1 MLSENNAT
9 ILNRMMQPDVYLS
22 PYTFV
27 MLAYDWG
34 HGDLKEFDGPRQWQ
48 KDIMDD
54 IEKYLRDA
62 ISLKQSL
69 GILPDFY
76 RHAVASGRG
85 PGKSALVGMLT
96 HWFQSTRIGGSAW
109 VAANGE
115 TQLRTKTFPEIAKW
129 FARGINSEF
138 FEINATSI
146 APSKWYKEYIESPE
160 GLAKNT
166 RYYYTSGQLWSAEN
180 PDAFAG
186 AHNFDGEFAIFD
198 EASGIPAPIWTVQE
212 GVFTENIVDR
222 FWLAFSNPRQK
233 DGAFFECF
241 HKNRELWRTTKIDSR
256 TVEGI
261 SLSTYDNIIKQFG
274 ADSDEARVEVYGE
287 FPNTGTRQFIGDE
300 LIEAAMTREVYTDN
314 GAPLLMGV
322 DVARFGED
330 RTVIAFRQGRDAR
343 SIPWQTYRKIDLQ
356 VMAGIIVELVNKHRP
371 DAVFIDGGG
380 VGGGLVDQLKGLR
393 CKVIEV
399 QAGSSA
405 SDKNK
410 YQNKRVEMWALM
422 KEWMDTGC
430 MPDDKDLRQD
440 LHAPQYEWHPVT
452 NQLKLESKVEMKKRG
467 YASPDM
473 AEALIQTFAR
483 PVARSDNRLSH
494 ANNSIRVRVARDV
507 DYDIL
512 STESTY
518 N

>member
-1 MLSENNAT
+1 
-9 ILNRMMQPDVYLS
+9 
-22 PYTFV
+22 
-27 MLAYDWG
+27 
-34 HGDLKEFDGPRQWQ
+34 
-48 KDIMDD
+48 
-54 IEKYLRDA
+54 
-62 ISLKQSL
+62 
-69 GILPDFY
+69 
-76 RHAVASGRG
+76 
-85 PGKSALVGMLT
+85 
-96 HWFQSTRIGGSAW
+96 
-109 VAANGE
+109 
-115 TQLRTKTFPEIAKW
+115 
-129 FARGINSEF
+129 
-138 FEINATSI
+138 
-146 APSKWYKEYIESPE
+146 
-160 GLAKNT
+160 
-166 RYYYTSGQLWSAEN
+166 
-180 PDAFAG
+180 
-186 AHNFDGEFAIFD
+186 
-198 EASGIPAPIWTVQE
+198 
-212 GVFTENIVDR
+212 
-222 FWLAFSNPRQK
+222 
-233 DGAFFECF
+233 
-241 HKNRELWRTTKIDSR
+241 
-256 TVEGI
+256 
-261 SLSTYDNIIKQFG
+261 
-274 ADSDEARVEVYGE
+274 
-287 FPNTGTRQFIGDE
+287 
-300 LIEAAMTREVYTDN
+300 
-314 GAPLLMGV
+314 MGV

-343 SIPWQTYRKIDLQ
+343 TIPWQTYRKIDLQ

-399 QAGSSA
+399 QAGGSA

-518 N
+518 S